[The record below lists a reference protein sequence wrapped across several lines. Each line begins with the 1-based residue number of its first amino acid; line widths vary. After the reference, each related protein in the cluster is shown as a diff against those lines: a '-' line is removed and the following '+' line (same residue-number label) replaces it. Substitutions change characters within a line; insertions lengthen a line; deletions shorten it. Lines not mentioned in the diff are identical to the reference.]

1 EGFKRNFAGTGKKF
15 PTWVEIV
22 GKPARDAR
30 WPDRIE
36 VARDLSIMGGGHGQ
50 GTDHSQADHSGLS
63 ELPLGGRG
71 VRQSHVPRGPER
83 IGEEQPG
90 RCSDFLERSDED
102 AALVGDRVAGRRR
115 GVPWA
120 RANGRSQDASNVG
133 TWSRAGT
140 DRRRGRVRT
149 LCV

>member
-1 EGFKRNFAGTGKKF
+1 MTAPCRLVPTSTAGHLQRVVGRLLRTVEGFKRNFAGTGKKF

-71 VRQSHVPRGPER
+71 VRQS
-83 IGEEQPG
+83 
-90 RCSDFLERSDED
+90 
-102 AALVGDRVAGRRR
+102 
-115 GVPWA
+115 
-120 RANGRSQDASNVG
+120 
-133 TWSRAGT
+133 
-140 DRRRGRVRT
+140 
-149 LCV
+149 